1 MFKTRIT
8 ELFGVKYPIIQG
20 ALGWGLSRAELVS
33 AVANAGGLG
42 IMAALSYPTPK
53 GLREEIRKTK
63 SMTDKPFA
71 VNIALSPTIQPV
83 KREDYIAAAIEEGI
97 GIIET
102 SARSPEPYM
111 KMLKDAR
118 VKVMHKVGSVKH
130 AQAAERMGVDAV
142 SIVSFES
149 AGHPLPDDVAA
160 SVLIPACVDAV
171 KIPVIVAGGIADAR
185 GFVSA
190 LALGAEGILMGTR
203 FFASKEC
210 PAHPNIKKRIL
221 ELSETDTMIINRSIN
236 NMQRVI
242 KTDLARKVLEMEEKG
257 ATLEEILPLIRAE
270 RTRNACDKGDVDNAV
285 VTAGQVV
292 GLIHNIP
299 SVKEII
305 EGIINEARVIVQ
317 RLNNKIASD

>member
-8 ELFGVKYPIIQG
+8 ELFGIKYPIIQG
-20 ALGWGLSRAELVS
+20 ALGWGLSGAELVS

-53 GLREEIRKTK
+53 ELREEIRKAK

-71 VNIALSPTIQPV
+71 VNIALGPTVQQV

-102 SARSPEPYM
+102 AARSPEPYM
-111 KMLKDAR
+111 KMFKDAQ
-118 VKVMHKVGSVKH
+118 VKVMHKVGSIKH
-130 AQAAERMGVDAV
+130 AKAAERIGVDAV
-142 SIVSFES
+142 SIVGIEA
-149 AGHPLPDDVAA
+149 AGHPVPDDVAG
-160 SVLIPACVDAV
+160 SILIPACVDAV
-171 KIPVIVAGGIADAR
+171 KIPVIAAGGIADAR

-190 LALGAEGILMGTR
+190 LALGAEGVLMGTR

-210 PAHPNIKKRIL
+210 PAHPKIKERLL
-221 ELSETDTMIINRSIN
+221 ELGETDTMIINRSIN

-242 KTDLARKVLEMEEKG
+242 KTDLARKVLELEEKG
-257 ATLEEILPLIRAE
+257 ATLEEILPLIRGE
-270 RTRNACDKGDVDNAV
+270 KSRNASEKGDVNNAV
-285 VTAGQVV
+285 ITAGQVA

-305 EGIINEARVIVQ
+305 ESIINEAKVIVQ
-317 RLNNKIASD
+317 RLNNQIASD